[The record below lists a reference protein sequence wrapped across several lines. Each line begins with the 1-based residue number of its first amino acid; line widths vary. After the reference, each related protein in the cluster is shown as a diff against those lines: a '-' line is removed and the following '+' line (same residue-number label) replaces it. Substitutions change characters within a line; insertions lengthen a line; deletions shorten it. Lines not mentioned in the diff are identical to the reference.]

1 LARKLLSSKIGP
13 GTAEMNDKKDTL
25 LSEKM
30 PLMSGEGYADVFP
43 DHSAALFID
52 DAFWN
57 RARAIA

>member
-1 LARKLLSSKIGP
+1 
-13 GTAEMNDKKDTL
+13 MNDKKDTL